1 MQLGAK
7 ARSGKEL
14 SEKESKIVESR
25 RNAGKTQRKVAKTH
39 EAQRNQR
46 AKAYTACKT
55 RNANL
60 VAEFEQQRRAY
71 SEAVQQVQET
81 EEKTEERRAWVAVY
95 RWRWI
100 WIFLNLQFA
109 VLGVLV
115 KLFA

>member
-1 MQLGAK
+1 M
-7 ARSGKEL
+7 ARTAA
-14 SEKESKIVESR
+14 SEVSS
-25 RNAGKTQRKVAKTH
+25 AAL
-39 EAQRNQR
+39 A
-46 AKAYTACKT
+46 
-55 RNANL
+55 
-60 VAEFEQQRRAY
+60 AEFEQQRRAY

-115 KLFA
+115 KSFA